1 MSFNPNFL
9 SPSDE
14 PDFEGELPADFAAL
28 GEQLQ
33 SDANRL
39 SSVYPACQPPTKL
52 MEALAAQSRPQ
63 WSRGKVLAVITS
75 AAAAVLLVV
84 GLIAVAVSPDV
95 LRIARDEPAA
105 VPNAAPKL
113 PNNEV
118 VLVPPLSTLPEPH
131 ADLQPV
137 SFRPAAMDVNGP
149 ELEGLL
155 DLWQEQPPAA
165 GRISF

>member
-9 SPSDE
+9 SPSDDA
-14 PDFEGELPADFAAL
+14 DFEGELPADFAAL

-63 WSRGKVLAVITS
+63 WSRGKVFAVITS

-84 GLIAVAVSPDV
+84 GLIAVAFSPDV

-105 VPNAAPKL
+105 VPNAVPTL
-113 PNNEV
+113 PNNEL
-118 VLVPPLSTLPEPH
+118 VLVPPTLPEH
-131 ADLQPV
+131 QADLQPV

>member
-9 SPSDE
+9 SPDDE
-14 PDFEGELPADFAAL
+14 PDFDGELPADFAAL

-33 SDANRL
+33 SDSSRL
-39 SSVYPACQPPTKL
+39 SRVYPACQPPTKL
-52 MEALAAQSRPQ
+52 MEALATQSRPQ
-63 WSRGKVLAVITS
+63 WSRGKVLAVFAS

-84 GLIAVAVSPDV
+84 GLIAVAFSPAG
-95 LRIARDEPAA
+95 LRIARDEPATE
-105 VPNAAPKL
+105 PTS
-113 PNNEV
+113 
-118 VLVPPLSTLPEPH
+118 VPPLSKPDVVLVLPTSPAQH

-137 SFRPAAMDVNGP
+137 SFRPAVMDVNGP

-165 GRISF
+165 GSISF